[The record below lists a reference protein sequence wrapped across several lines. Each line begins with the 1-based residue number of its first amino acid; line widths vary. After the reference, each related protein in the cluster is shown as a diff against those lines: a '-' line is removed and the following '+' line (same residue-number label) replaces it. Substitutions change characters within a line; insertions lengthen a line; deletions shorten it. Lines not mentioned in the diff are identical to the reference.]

1 MFISILV
8 SKNRLETMF
17 WVKAIY
23 LGYDPRG
30 HCEGMGKPD
39 KEGKEAGKTSD
50 DNFEHLG
57 LSFS

>member
-1 MFISILV
+1 M
-8 SKNRLETMF
+8 MF

-39 KEGKEAGKTSD
+39 KEGKEAGKASD